1 MSEKKRFPLS
11 LQGKKKLKF
20 KYDDRVCID
29 RKFRDAQEAFRRPA
43 FEGTVLEAER
53 NAENYPESD

>member
-53 NAENYPESD
+53 NEVD

>member
-20 KYDDRVCID
+20 KYDDRGCID
-29 RKFRDAQEAFRRPA
+29 RRPA
-43 FEGTVLEAER
+43 FEGTALEAER